1 MNSTEREG
9 FARRKF
15 IQSCAAVG
23 ALGALGLNRFSWGAS
38 ADGWDERQV
47 QHLIPAASHERFLI
61 KTSFK
66 EALAFTPRLM
76 VDGNPVEG
84 FKTDLAGR
92 FWRFDASSLK
102 PATQYELQITD
113 PAGKALCA
121 TWPLK
126 TFPAPDTRPEHVR
139 ILSYTCGGGFDS
151 APLHGK
157 TTFLDMAV
165 RRRLLAR
172 GMSHAPDIVIANGDH
187 IYWDLTTTFAKVA
200 PEYIKKEMWGRF
212 GELDISVPMMH
223 PKNAAT
229 FLKICDYQIA
239 GLYGTTLRSTPAY
252 FPTDDHDLF
261 ENDEYDAIN
270 ATLPTDTYGLLG
282 AEQTQHLY
290 YPEYLPDANRPLWLP
305 GGDRARMAPDT
316 NMTFGTLRYG
326 TLLEAVMYDCRRYV
340 NYKGDHA
347 QVIPQWVEDWLIK
360 RTVTEDT
367 SHFLHV
373 PSLPFAYSSGKLGDW
388 YPDLLDAKAG
398 KLVLYKEKPGW
409 QQGWFG
415 QHQRLVSAIASQ
427 QKRAPAIVQGD
438 FHASS
443 AGRFHRSGELELPRP
458 IDVILTGTLGTGDL
472 VFPSSFRAIESK
484 PSQLIGMEE
493 ALKIT
498 EKNGFSIIDITP
510 EKMTFTMFMYRP
522 PQDPAEIDTM
532 KPAMVY
538 EVMRHA

>member
-1 MNSTEREG
+1 MDHKYLSGLT
-9 FARRKF
+9 RRNF
-15 IQSCAAVG
+15 VQSCAAAG
-23 ALGALGLNRFSWGAS
+23 ALGALGLHRLAWS
-38 ADGWDERQV
+38 AGGGDWDEGQLK
-47 QHLIPAASHERFLI
+47 HLIPAANHERFLI

-66 EALAFTPRLM
+66 SELPFTPLLK
-76 VDGNPVEG
+76 VNGQAVNG
-84 FKTDLAGR
+84 FKTDNAGR
-92 FWRFDASSLK
+92 FWRFDVGSLK
-102 PATQYELQITD
+102 PDTAYELQITD
-113 PAGKALCA
+113 PAGKALCG

-126 TFPAPDTRPEHVR
+126 TFPAPDVRPEHLR

-151 APLHGK
+151 APMHGK

-172 GMSHAPDIVIANGDH
+172 GMSHKPDIVIANGDH
-187 IYWDLTTTFAKVA
+187 IYWDLTTSFAKIN
-200 PEYIKKEMWGRF
+200 PEYMKKEMWAKF

-229 FLKICDYQIA
+229 FMKICDYQIA
-239 GLYGTTLRSTPAY
+239 GLYGTSLRSTPSY
-252 FPTDDHDLF
+252 FVTDDHDLF

-270 ATLPTDTYGLLG
+270 VTLPTDTYGLLG

-290 YPEYLPDANRPLWLP
+290 YPEYLPDANRPVWLP
-305 GGDRARMAPDT
+305 GGDRAGLPADT

-326 TLLEAVMYDCRRYV
+326 SLLEAVMYDCRRYV

-347 QVIPQWVEDWLIK
+347 QVLPQWVEDWLIK
-360 RTVTEDT
+360 RTLTEDT
-367 SHFLHV
+367 AQFLHV

-388 YPDLLDAKAG
+388 YPDLLAPELG

-409 QQGWFG
+409 QRGWFG
-415 QHQRLVSAIASQ
+415 QHQRLIGAISAQ
-427 QKRAPAIVQGD
+427 QKRAPTIIQGD

-443 AGRFHRSGELELPRP
+443 AGRIHRSGELELPRP
-458 IDVILTGTLGTGDL
+458 VDVVLTGTLGTGDL
-472 VFPSSFRAIESK
+472 VFPSAFRTVESK

-532 KPAMVY
+532 KPVMVY
-538 EVMRHA
+538 EVPNKA